1 VPLECPH
8 LVFANGIVMPLRS
21 ALYSQRSLVLALIAL
36 LGCGFLATSLLS
48 YYASRASI
56 RDNIVNTELPLTSD
70 TVYSEIQK
78 DLVRPILISSMMA
91 RDTFMRDW
99 VVAGERDPEQMT
111 RYLNEVMTHYDAY
124 TAFFVSNSSLTYY
137 HAKGVLKKIKADEPR
152 DAWYFRVRDMAPQY
166 EINVDPDLA
175 NHDSLTFFINYKVY
189 DYNDQFI
196 GAAGVG
202 LTVDAVIKLI
212 DKYQQRY
219 QRSVYFVD
227 TFGRL
232 VLTGAEGGP
241 QGSRV
246 GQSLSELD
254 SMKELLAKLPKP
266 HSGSYE
272 YSAQGQG
279 HFLNVR
285 FIPEL
290 NWYLFVDKREDSAL
304 GAIRQSLY
312 LNLLICLIVTLI
324 VLALL
329 NRVVHRYQRKIE
341 TQATLDSLTD
351 LPNRRGFD
359 LLAVQAMHE
368 AQRDP
373 KPLTALLLDLDH
385 FKRLNDT
392 YGHLAG
398 DQVLAGFAR
407 DLESCLRQSDIVCRW
422 GGEEFIV
429 LLKDTDSKKGLMIAE
444 KIRQQIEQ
452 QRYAYQGQSLQVT
465 VSIGLTTLQP
475 DDTLHNLLSR
485 ADHAMYRA
493 KQAGRNRTC
502 VEMPH
507 SDYE

>member
-1 VPLECPH
+1 
-8 LVFANGIVMPLRS
+8 MPLHS
-21 ALYSQRSLVLALIAL
+21 PLYSQRSLVLTLIAL
-36 LGCGFLATSLLS
+36 LGAGFLATSLLS

-56 RDNIVNTELPLTSD
+56 RDSIVNTELPLTSD

-78 DLVRPILISSMMA
+78 DLVRPILISSMMS

-99 VVAGERDPEQMT
+99 VVNGEQDAEKMT
-111 RYLNEVMTHYDAY
+111 RYLNEVMTHYGAY
-124 TAFFVSNSSLTYY
+124 TAFFVSNTSLTYY
-137 HAKGVLKKIKADEPR
+137 HAKGVLKQVKSTEPR
-152 DAWYFRVRDMAPQY
+152 DAWYFRVRDMADPY

-175 NHDSLTFFINYKVY
+175 NKDNLTFFINYKVY
-189 DYNDQFI
+189 DYNNRFI

-227 TFGRL
+227 NFGRL

-241 QGSRV
+241 QGAHI
-246 GQSLSELD
+246 GQKLGDLD
-254 SMKELLAKLPKP
+254 YMKDLVSQLPKP

-272 YSAQGQG
+272 YSVQGQG

-290 NWYLFVDKREDSAL
+290 NWYLFVDKREDGAL
-304 GAIRQSLY
+304 SEIRQSLY
-312 LNLLICLIVTLI
+312 LNLLICLFITLI
-324 VLALL
+324 VLLLL
-329 NRVVHRYQRKIE
+329 NRVIKRYQGKIQA
-341 TQATLDSLTD
+341 QATLDSLTE

-359 LLAVQAMHE
+359 LLAAQAMLE
-368 AQRDP
+368 ARREP
-373 KPLTALLLDLDH
+373 KPLTAMLLDLDH
-385 FKRLNDT
+385 FKVLNDT

-398 DQVLAGFAR
+398 DQVLIGFAR
-407 DLESCLRQSDIVCRW
+407 DLESCLRHSDIVCRW

-429 LLKDTDSKKGLMIAE
+429 LLKDTDGETGLMIAE
-444 KIRQQIEQ
+444 KIRQHVEQ
-452 QRYAYQGQSLQVT
+452 QRYAYDGKELQLT
-465 VSIGLTTLQP
+465 VSIGLTTLQV
-475 DDTLHNLLSR
+475 DETLHTLLSR

-507 SDYE
+507 SSYE

>member
-1 VPLECPH
+1 
-8 LVFANGIVMPLRS
+8 MPLRS
-21 ALYSQRSLVLALIAL
+21 PLYSQRSLVLTLVAL
-36 LGCGFLATSLLS
+36 LGAGFLATSFLS

-99 VVAGERDPEQMT
+99 VVNGEKDSDQMT
-111 RYLNEVMTHYDAY
+111 RYLNEVMTHYGAY
-124 TAFFVSNSSLTYY
+124 TAFFVSNTSLTYY
-137 HAKGVLKKIKADEPR
+137 HAKGVLKQVKATEPR
-152 DAWYFRVRDMAPQY
+152 DARYFRVRDMKDPY

-175 NHDSLTFFINYKVY
+175 NKDNLTFFINYKVY
-189 DYNDQFI
+189 DYNSRFI

-227 TFGRL
+227 NFGRL
-232 VLTGAEGGP
+232 VLTGAGGGP
-241 QGSRV
+241 QGARI
-246 GQSLSELD
+246 GQKLSELD
-254 SMKELLAKLPKP
+254 SMKDLVSRLPKP

-272 YSAQGQG
+272 YSVQGQG

-304 GAIRQSLY
+304 GEIRQSLY
-312 LNLLICLIVTLI
+312 LNLLICLLVTLI

-329 NRVVHRYQRKIE
+329 NRVIKRYQDKI
-341 TQATLDSLTD
+341 QAQAILDSLTE

-359 LLAVQAMHE
+359 LLAAQAMHE
-368 AQRDP
+368 ARREP

-385 FKRLNDT
+385 FKALNDT

-398 DQVLAGFAR
+398 DQVLIGFAR
-407 DLESCLRQSDIVCRW
+407 DLESCLRHSDIVCRW

-429 LLKDTDSKKGLMIAE
+429 LLKDTDGKTGLMIAE
-444 KIRQQIEQ
+444 KIRQHVEQ
-452 QRYAYQGQSLQVT
+452 QRYAYNSQALHVT
-465 VSIGLTTLQP
+465 VSIGLTTQQP
-475 DDTLHNLLSR
+475 DDTLHSLLSR

-493 KQAGRNRTC
+493 KQSGRNRTC
-502 VEMPH
+502 VEKPH
-507 SDYE
+507 FSYEPA

>member
-1 VPLECPH
+1 
-8 LVFANGIVMPLRS
+8 MPLHS
-21 ALYSQRSLVLALIAL
+21 PLYSQRSLVLTLIAL
-36 LGCGFLATSLLS
+36 LGAGFLATSLLS

-56 RDNIVNTELPLTSD
+56 RDSIVNTELPLTSD

-78 DLVRPILISSMMA
+78 DLVRPILISSMMS

-99 VVAGERDPEQMT
+99 VVNGEQDAEKMT
-111 RYLNEVMTHYDAY
+111 RYLNEVMTHYGAY
-124 TAFFVSNSSLTYY
+124 TAFFVSNTSLTYY
-137 HAKGVLKKIKADEPR
+137 HAKGVLKQVKSTEPR
-152 DAWYFRVRDMAPQY
+152 DAWYFRVRDMADPY

-175 NHDSLTFFINYKVY
+175 NKDNLTFFINYKVY
-189 DYNDQFI
+189 DYNNRFI

-227 TFGRL
+227 NFGRL

-241 QGSRV
+241 QGAHI
-246 GQSLSELD
+246 GQKLGDLD
-254 SMKELLAKLPKP
+254 YMKDLVSQLPKP

-272 YSAQGQG
+272 YSVQGQG

-290 NWYLFVDKREDSAL
+290 NWYLFVDKREDGAL
-304 GAIRQSLY
+304 SEIRQSLY
-312 LNLLICLIVTLI
+312 LNLLICLFITLI
-324 VLALL
+324 VLFLL
-329 NRVVHRYQRKIE
+329 NRVIKRYQGKIQA
-341 TQATLDSLTD
+341 QATLDSLTE

-359 LLAVQAMHE
+359 LLAAQAMLE
-368 AQRDP
+368 ARREP
-373 KPLTALLLDLDH
+373 KPLTAMLLDLDH
-385 FKRLNDT
+385 FKALNDT

-398 DQVLAGFAR
+398 DQVLIGFAR
-407 DLESCLRQSDIVCRW
+407 DLESCLRHSDIVCRW

-429 LLKDTDSKKGLMIAE
+429 LLKDTDGETGLMIAE
-444 KIRQQIEQ
+444 KIRQHVEQ
-452 QRYAYQGQSLQVT
+452 QRYAYDGKELQLT
-465 VSIGLTTLQP
+465 VSIGLTTLQV
-475 DDTLHNLLSR
+475 DETLHTLLSR

-507 SDYE
+507 SSYE